1 MTNNQNMPSRDGD
14 LFYHG
19 VKGEKYRFLLV
30 GEELGDKS
38 KGSRNCD
45 RKTTLLI
52 ETSYR
57 SRKSL
62 VDGLLVNKFYCI
74 MKDLSTFTDTSFAVD
89 NIQSFLYLLCKR
101 CI

>member
-19 VKGEKYRFLLV
+19 VKGEKDRFLLV

-45 RKTTLLI
+45 AQF
-52 ETSYR
+52 
-57 SRKSL
+57 SL
-62 VDGLLVNKFYCI
+62 CPLFQRFDEL
-74 MKDLSTFTDTSFAVD
+74 
-89 NIQSFLYLLCKR
+89 
-101 CI
+101 

>member
-45 RKTTLLI
+45 AQF
-52 ETSYR
+52 
-57 SRKSL
+57 SL
-62 VDGLLVNKFYCI
+62 CPLFQRFDEL
-74 MKDLSTFTDTSFAVD
+74 
-89 NIQSFLYLLCKR
+89 
-101 CI
+101 